1 MQVINIHKRTLH
13 QPIEKGPQLFMTS
26 PTYDDLVWPFENC
39 PILRF
44 KNGLKARSKGGHGRN
59 TIINF
64 IEGEYIE
71 FRFSKPEGFNG
82 TGELKIIETLEGYT
96 EIIHVIRT

>member
-1 MQVINIHKRTLH
+1 
-13 QPIEKGPQLFMTS
+13 
-26 PTYDDLVWPFENC
+26 
-39 PILRF
+39 
-44 KNGLKARSKGGHGRN
+44 LKARSKGGHARN

-82 TGELKIIETLEGYT
+82 TRELKIIETLEGYT
-96 EIIHVIRT
+96 EIIHVIRMQISIKATLYGFLLLVGCMMP